1 MTNDYPYIGLQE
13 PFNQEIIDVNDQRIR
28 PGFGFGRPGFG
39 FGRPGFGFGR
49 PGFGFGRP
57 GFGFGRPGFG
67 LGFLGGLATGAL
79 LAPGP
84 GFGYYYP
91 PYYPP
96 YPPYYAYPYSYY
108 PNYNIPFSPY

>member
-1 MTNDYPYIGLQE
+1 LNYGYPYNALQE
-13 PFNQEIIDVNDQRIR
+13 PFNQEIIDVNDQRI
-28 PGFGFGRPGFG
+28 
-39 FGRPGFGFGR
+39 R

-91 PYYPP
+91 PYPYYYPP
-96 YPPYYAYPYSYY
+96 YPPYYPYYPY
-108 PNYNIPFSPY
+108 

>member
-1 MTNDYPYIGLQE
+1 MTNDYPFYSLPGA
-13 PFNQEIIDVNDQRIR
+13 FNKGINAVNNQRI
-28 PGFGFGRPGFG
+28 
-39 FGRPGFGFGR
+39 R

-91 PYYPP
+91 PYPYYLP
-96 YPPYYAYPYSYY
+96 YPYLYPYYPY
-108 PNYNIPFSPY
+108 

>member
-1 MTNDYPYIGLQE
+1 MNYGYPYNALQE

-39 FGRPGFGFGR
+39 FGRPGFGR

-79 LAPGP
+79 LTPGP
-84 GFGYYYP
+84 GFGYYPPYP
-91 PYYPP
+91 YYYPP
-96 YPPYYAYPYSYY
+96 YPPYYPYYPY
-108 PNYNIPFSPY
+108 